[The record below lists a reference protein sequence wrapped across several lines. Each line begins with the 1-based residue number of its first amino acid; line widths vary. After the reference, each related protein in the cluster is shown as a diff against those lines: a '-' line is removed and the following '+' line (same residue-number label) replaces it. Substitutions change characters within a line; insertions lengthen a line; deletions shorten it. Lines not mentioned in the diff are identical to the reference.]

1 MKKLRTRFERLCYQH
16 RSWGIPNLMLYIC
29 LGNAI
34 VYLYCTVTQDLTL
47 YSLLRF
53 DRAMV
58 LQGQIWRLFSHVFTY
73 SFGGLGTSAFLV
85 TAISLIF
92 FYFLGRN
99 MEVMMGT
106 LKYNI
111 FYFSGLLMQV
121 IFAMIF
127 GDIEQGYLDYGIDF
141 IYQYPYNSMAYYHH
155 LTLLIGYATL
165 RPDVQFIIMFIIPV
179 KAWILGVLYVV
190 MILLD
195 VVAMSNPVMMF
206 PHNIF
211 PLIPLLSYFLIFG
224 SECRNL
230 LPLGWQTKTQRA
242 FRNHQ
247 NVSGR
252 KADPFASKPQDRK
265 QVEYNHRCTICG
277 RTDVSHPNLSFRYCS
292 KCAGYHCYCED
303 HISNHVHVED

>member
-16 RSWGIPNLMLYIC
+16 RSWGIPNLMLFITV
-29 LGNAI
+29 GTAI
-34 VYLYCTVTQDLTL
+34 VYLYCTVTRDFTL
-47 YSLLRF
+47 YALLGFNR
-53 DRAMV
+53 DQI
-58 LQGQIWRLFSHVFTY
+58 LQGQVWRLVTHLFTY
-73 SFGGLGTSAFLV
+73 PYGNFFYTAIGLICFYSLGRAMEAQMGTFKFNLFFFGGV
-85 TAISLIF
+85 F
-92 FYFLGRN
+92 FQ
-99 MEVMMGT
+99 T
-106 LKYNI
+106 
-111 FYFSGLLMQV
+111 

-127 GDIEQGYLDYGIDF
+127 GGNDF
-141 IYQYPYNSMAYYHH
+141 IYMVVDDSMYYVNPYGTMVIYQHM
-155 LTLLIGYATL
+155 TLLIGYATL
-165 RPDVQFIIMFIIPV
+165 YPNARFLIMFLFPI
-179 KAWILGVLYVV
+179 KAWILGILYVA
-190 MILLD
+190 MIMLEVLQMTYP
-195 VVAMSNPVMMF
+195 AMLF

-224 SECRNL
+224 SECKNL
-230 LPLGWQTKTQRA
+230 LPLGWQTKTQRT

-303 HISNHVHVED
+303 HISNHVHVEE